1 MLLQQGEYE
10 IELDNTD
17 LKKIIVKVKYSSKTF
32 KTILPKTL
40 NKHGFGKYN
49 IPIKLYNLIILNTYQ
64 LEYNENQMEMYLI
77 FSNIIFEPDNKIY
90 NDKLIV
96 NLEEYIDYQNYNM
109 DTIIKNLDNIDLELA
124 KKIIVLNYNQIRILE
139 RKMKKKIIELED
151 KIDLLKSKSNDYN
164 YDYENYEN
172 F

>member
-17 LKKIIVKVKYSSKTF
+17 LKKIIVKVKYLSKTF
-32 KTILPKTL
+32 KTILPKSL

-124 KKIIVLNYNQIRILE
+124 KKIIVLNYNQIGILE
-139 RKMKKKIIELED
+139 RKMKKKITELED